1 MAPILHAVSALGAS
15 RGLAAGPADMQRVS
29 ERINALARTDA
40 AGGVSG
46 DAHRDDLRMA
56 NQGRRNAQDG
66 LAFLQLAS
74 GVLEI
79 VAGLLRAA
87 TELARRASAAA
98 SAIDRAEADLEFQSI
113 IKRIVDM
120 GLGTTFNGLT
130 VFNGGSTLVVVVA
143 GHPTLEVRVD
153 SIVESETQA
162 LGLTMGRTSLAS
174 QAGAAAA
181 LALVLAASDRID
193 SSHSALAAARRELEL
208 RVEILGVQVENLAA
222 ASTRL
227 GDSKLAGEVIQLTK
241 FQILSVSGAGP
252 KQPQL
257 QAILS
262 LLS

>member
-1 MAPILHAVSALGAS
+1 MVPILHTVSALGAS
-15 RGLAAGPADMQRVS
+15 RGMAAGPAGMEPV
-29 ERINALARTDA
+29 IARTNA
-40 AGGVSG
+40 SAGIDGAG
-46 DAHRDDLRMA
+46 DVTGEAFRDEIRRV
-56 NQGRRNAQDG
+56 NQGRRNAHDG

-79 VAGLLRAA
+79 VADLLLAA
-87 TELARRASAAA
+87 AELGRRASAAA
-98 SAIDRAEADLEFQSI
+98 SAIDRTEADLEFQSI
-113 IKRIVDM
+113 IKRIVDV

-130 VFNGGSTLVVVVA
+130 VFNGSSTLVVVVA

-181 LALVLAASDRID
+181 LTLVIAASDRID
-193 SSHSALAAARRELEL
+193 SSRSSLLTARRQLEFQ
-208 RVEILGVQVENLAA
+208 VEILGVQVENLAA

-227 GDSKLAGEVIQLTK
+227 GDPKLAGEVVQLTK
-241 FQILSVSGAGP
+241 FQILSVSGAEP

-257 QAILS
+257 QAILA